1 MIIYIHG
8 FASSGF
14 GNKARYFRQYCT
26 QNHLAYLA
34 PSLPTIPELAIQN
47 LSDLIETLH
56 PHEPVHLIG
65 SSLGGYYGLHLA
77 HRYGLKLALINP
89 AVKPSATLEDLT
101 GFTTHFHDGS
111 QFEWTTTHTQQ
122 LADMAVPATEE
133 LQQRCLLLVQAGDDT
148 LNYRHAVDHLPHAQ
162 QVIEPGGDHGFQG
175 IERHSAHIVHFFNS
189 ANG

>member
-14 GNKARYFRQYCT
+14 GNKARHFRQYCT
-26 QNHLAYLA
+26 EQHLAYLA

-47 LSDLIETLH
+47 LCDLIETLQ

-65 SSLGGYYGLHLA
+65 SSLGGYYGLYLA

-89 AVKPSATLEDLT
+89 AVQPSATLEDLT

-111 QFEWTTTHTQQ
+111 QFEWTTAHTQQ
-122 LADMAVPATEE
+122 LVDLAVPATEA
-133 LQQRCLLLVQAGDDT
+133 LQQRCLLLVQTGDET
-148 LNYRHAVDHLPHAQ
+148 LNYRQAVDYLPQAQ
-162 QVIEPGGDHGFQG
+162 QVVEPGGDHGFQG
-175 IERHSAHIVHFFNS
+175 IERHSAHIMQFFNAS
-189 ANG
+189 NG